1 MLLLKYQWQEITEKF
16 AMRRHNLY
24 HEDSNWWEEESKD
37 ESTDSVA
44 IALSHPGSAAKSF
57 SEICR
62 AHKSALKSQPRLRDA
77 TDSYK
82 IRRQTH

>member
-1 MLLLKYQWQEITEKF
+1 M
-16 AMRRHNLY
+16 Y
-24 HEDSNWWEEESKD
+24 HEDSNWWEDEGKD
-37 ESTDSVA
+37 ERTNTVA
-44 IALSHPGSAAKSF
+44 VTISHPGSAAKSF

-62 AHKSALKSQPRLRDA
+62 AHISALKSQSRLRDA